1 MLSIDTMAATSSCR
15 RTGAPEGGC
24 SGLKL
29 GRAEGHRTA
38 ATLPA
43 VLRSSRILPGGQNDA
58 YRSQKTVKVDGH
70 LGNAGSG
77 RMPLTSCR
85 RRQKPPTVREVTMF
99 STFRNAAI
107 GAAALALV
115 VSLTP
120 GLAHADLTVQDY
132 QLGASFIPSNF
143 SSFHYDGTNLQ
154 QAFTITPSQLGTF
167 SGSIG
172 PNLPGEFDFI
182 IASSTSLGLATSPDG
197 GWQAGL
203 LSDFGTQG

>member
-1 MLSIDTMAATSSCR
+1 
-15 RTGAPEGGC
+15 
-24 SGLKL
+24 
-29 GRAEGHRTA
+29 
-38 ATLPA
+38 
-43 VLRSSRILPGGQNDA
+43 
-58 YRSQKTVKVDGH
+58 
-70 LGNAGSG
+70 
-77 RMPLTSCR
+77 
-85 RRQKPPTVREVTMF
+85 MF

-107 GAAALALV
+107 GAATLALG

-120 GLAHADLTVQDY
+120 GLAKADLITFDFTGQCTDCQGTAHAELTVQDY

-203 LSDFGTQG
+203 LSDFGTQGTWSAAVPEPASLTLLAVGLAGLGMVVRLRRARS

>member
-1 MLSIDTMAATSSCR
+1 
-15 RTGAPEGGC
+15 
-24 SGLKL
+24 
-29 GRAEGHRTA
+29 
-38 ATLPA
+38 
-43 VLRSSRILPGGQNDA
+43 
-58 YRSQKTVKVDGH
+58 
-70 LGNAGSG
+70 
-77 RMPLTSCR
+77 
-85 RRQKPPTVREVTMF
+85 MF

-120 GLAHADLTVQDY
+120 GLAKADLITFDFTGKCTDCAGTADAQLVVQDY
-132 QLGASFIPSNF
+132 LLGTSFTQSNF

-203 LSDFGTQG
+203 LSDFGTQGTWSAAVPEPASLTLLAVGLAGLGMVVRRRRA